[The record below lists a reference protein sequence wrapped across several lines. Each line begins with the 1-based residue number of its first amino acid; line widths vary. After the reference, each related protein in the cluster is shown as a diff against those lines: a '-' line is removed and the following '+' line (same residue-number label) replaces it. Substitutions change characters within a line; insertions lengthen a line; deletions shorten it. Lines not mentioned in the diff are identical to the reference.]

1 MYSANRSPN
10 PKEANTKNA
19 ALSEDIDCTPLHVA
33 EPVALLLGLP
43 TFNTAFIQSTR
54 QQQKLPSRATN
65 YCHIHSPCTS
75 LRSHGTTSPHQH
87 PNQRCS
93 VSDTI
98 CTKIINSP
106 QSLATTSASDF
117 TNANIPNHTHQSLEN

>member
-1 MYSANRSPN
+1 MYSANRSQN
-10 PKEANTKNA
+10 PKEANIKNA

-75 LRSHGTTSPHQH
+75 QRSHGTASPHQH

-93 VSDTI
+93 ISDTI
-98 CTKIINSP
+98 CTNKFVLISP
-106 QSLATTSASDF
+106 SPPHQHPTSRTPTSPI
-117 TNANIPNHTHQSLEN
+117 TLHSKP